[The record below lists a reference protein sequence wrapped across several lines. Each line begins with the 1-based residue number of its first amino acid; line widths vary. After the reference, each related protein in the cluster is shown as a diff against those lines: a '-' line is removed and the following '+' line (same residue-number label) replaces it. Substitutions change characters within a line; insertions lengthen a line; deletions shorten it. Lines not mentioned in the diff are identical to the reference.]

1 MSRRNWLALG
11 GVAAV
16 PAALLIAFAPRGG
29 GAPPPKALAAVVTP
43 MEALFGDKVTARV
56 ETPFNARR
64 AKVTTH
70 FAPYTVVAKRRERHA
85 YVFTL
90 QCLTARCLT
99 YGTKVEFR
107 FPPAVVRYRGRTR
120 ILSWPIMAAG
130 SRLTVADLQQPK
142 LKPTS
147 PRPPKPAFGMQ
158 PGVLGWSML
167 AFAAM
172 LVVGTG
178 GWGTRE
184 LSRRRPALSLT
195 GAPPDPV
202 ERDTTQLQLALDHVT
217 RALPLGPSERRKA
230 LDELAVALE
239 ELGSGLAAQARWL
252 AWSAEAPERWTMKQL
267 ADRASQEAA

>member
-29 GAPPPKALAAVVTP
+29 GPAPKTLAAVVTP

-142 LKPTS
+142 LKPAS
-147 PRPPKPAFGMQ
+147 P
-158 PGVLGWSML
+158 L
-167 AFAAM
+167 
-172 LVVGTG
+172 
-178 GWGTRE
+178 
-184 LSRRRPALSLT
+184 
-195 GAPPDPV
+195 PV
-202 ERDTTQLQLALDHVT
+202 RTT
-217 RALPLGPSERRKA
+217 K
-230 LDELAVALE
+230 
-239 ELGSGLAAQARWL
+239 
-252 AWSAEAPERWTMKQL
+252 
-267 ADRASQEAA
+267 